1 MDVKVYRYPNRA
13 IGAVLV
19 SPEVRRIVEER
30 VHTALAL
37 YQAQV
42 AKRSGALARSARV
55 HTAIEPVLKGQPRW
69 VGTLTVGGQGVDY
82 GATHEFGRG
91 EHPHSIDA
99 NVNDADAGIIQ
110 HAAHDLN
117 VVLENLAAF

>member
-1 MDVKVYRYPNRA
+1 MDVKIYRFPNRA
-13 IGAVLV
+13 IGTVLV

-42 AKRSGALARSARV
+42 AKRTGALARSARV
-55 HTAIEPVLKGQPRW
+55 STAIEPVLKGQPRW
-69 VGTLTVGGQGVDY
+69 VGTLTVGGSTVDY
-82 GATHEFGRG
+82 AAAHEFGRG
-91 EHPHSIDA
+91 DRPGSVDADA
-99 NVNDADAGIIQ
+99 NDPDAGIIQ

-117 VVLENLAAF
+117 VVLENLSAF